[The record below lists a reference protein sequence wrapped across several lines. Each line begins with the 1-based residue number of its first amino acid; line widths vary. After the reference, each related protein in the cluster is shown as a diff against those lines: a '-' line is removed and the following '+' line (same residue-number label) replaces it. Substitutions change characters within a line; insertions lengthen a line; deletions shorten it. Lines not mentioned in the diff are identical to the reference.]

1 MIVVIV
7 IVIVVL
13 LAAAALTAREM
24 RRAKLRRQFGPERE
38 QLTRELGSSRKADAA
53 LIAAQRRAAKV
64 DILPL
69 SSEQQAQYTADWTIL
84 QEQFVEAPA
93 NALVGARGL
102 VAKVMGDRGYPD
114 GDENDTIMSLSVHNA
129 GALEDYRQ
137 AQSINN
143 RSGEASTE
151 ELRAAMIR
159 YRTLFDDLTDTS
171 RPDGQVTPDRS
182 TTDRSLASNGTTT
195 ADIPEKG

>member
-1 MIVVIV
+1 MIVIIV

-38 QLTRELGSSRKADAA
+38 RLTRELGSSRKADAA
-53 LIAAQRRAAKV
+53 LIAAQRHAAKV
-64 DILPL
+64 DIVPL
-69 SSEQQAQYTADWTIL
+69 SSEQQAQYTADWTVL
-84 QEQFVEAPA
+84 QEEFVESPA
-93 NALVGARGL
+93 RALVGARGL
-102 VAKVMGDRGYPD
+102 VARIMGDRGYPD

-129 GALEDYRQ
+129 GALDDYRQ
-137 AQSINN
+137 AQSVND

-171 RPDGQVTPDRS
+171 RRDGQVTADRS

-195 ADIPEKG
+195 ADIPEEG